1 LETVE
6 NKTLDNIVENL
17 LYVLP
22 IIHKKIFKINPPEIV
37 KDVHLSRLHVGIM
50 EILYHEMLP
59 ISDIARRFLI
69 PKPQMT
75 LLICQLV
82 SAGVVERQMNE
93 DDRRMIVIALTEKG
107 KTVLRRCEKNLRNN
121 IEEML
126 SDLNKEEQEGLS
138 LSLQKLREIGS
149 KWDSREKES
158 NGLIH
163 LKNKK
168 VTI

>member
-1 LETVE
+1 ME

-22 IIHKKIFKINPPEIV
+22 IIHKKILKINPPEII

-59 ISDIARRFLI
+59 ISEIAKRFLI

-75 LLICQLV
+75 LLIYQLV
-82 SAGVVERQMNE
+82 NAGVVERQPNK
-93 DDRRMIVIALTEKG
+93 DDRRMTDIALTEKG
-107 KTVLRRCEKNLRNN
+107 KTVLQQCEKNLRNN
-121 IEEML
+121 IGEML
-126 SDLNKEEQEGLS
+126 SDLNQEEQEELS

-149 KWDSREKES
+149 KLENRGW
-158 NGLIH
+158 
-163 LKNKK
+163 
-168 VTI
+168 